1 MLYIRVHKVRL
12 KLNINLYFNRIRIA
26 DHASS
31 LERNCF
37 LLKQDSRIQHSC
49 AKLIIFCRARVAECI
64 SLLGILAKYEVLR
77 TLKT

>member
-1 MLYIRVHKVRL
+1 MLYPGAESRL

-37 LLKQDSRIQHSC
+37 LLKQDSKIQH
-49 AKLIIFCRARVAECI
+49 